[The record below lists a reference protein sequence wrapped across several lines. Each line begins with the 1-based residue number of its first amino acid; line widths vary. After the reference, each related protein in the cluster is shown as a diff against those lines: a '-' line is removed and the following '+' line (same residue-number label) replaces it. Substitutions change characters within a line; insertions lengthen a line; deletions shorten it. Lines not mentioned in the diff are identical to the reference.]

1 MALPIPNID
10 DRKFDDLMAE
20 AISLIPRYNREW
32 TNFNPSDPGIAL
44 LEIFAWVSESFIYRA
59 DKIPA
64 ATYWQFLELIGIGR
78 KEETAFQ
85 ADLAAGDLLVAGG
98 EIAVVAAVATEAEL
112 TLHRALEMDIER
124 PARYAGLHPVAC
136 PEPVNLAGLII
147 SNVEAAF
154 AATLQPGHLLIVDG
168 KELAVVEEI
177 SSGPAGT
184 IGLYFPVLADVS
196 PTVSIAAVP
205 AARGTGRVR
214 VRGRHIIGEG
224 TRFSDLA
231 PGDLIVAGGRVRVV
245 ADIKNDLALTV
256 HLHFD
261 EDQHDAVDFH
271 TVRPMT
277 LSGTVMSASTRVLG
291 NMEDEDLEAAM
302 LRAVRYVTG
311 RYRAVTSEDYEALA
325 GEILSGLLGTEAA
338 CRTVCLN
345 NRNFEWGGIG
355 AERPGHVTIML
366 IVKTTGGGY
375 LQKGSAATG
384 GPEPGRILEA
394 VETGLARRRILT
406 TKIHAVFPR
415 FRSVKVAASL
425 QLVKGA
431 VEKVV
436 RAEAEKRL
444 QEFFDPIGGGPDGLG
459 WPLGRNFYRSEV
471 YQVFEGVSGVDHVL
485 EATIMG
491 DAEVRLVRLQED
503 ELLDLQCTIILKGA

>member
-44 LEIFAWVSESFIYRA
+44 LEVFAWVSESFIYRA

-64 ATYWQFLELIGIGR
+64 ATYWQFLELIGVGR

-85 ADLAAGDLLVAGG
+85 TDLAAGDLLVAGG

-112 TLHRALEMDIER
+112 TLQRALEMDIER
-124 PARYAGLHPVAC
+124 PARHAGLHPVAC
-136 PEPVNLAGLII
+136 PEPVDLAGLII
-147 SNVEAAF
+147 SHVEAAF
-154 AATLQPGHLLIVDG
+154 AATLQPGHLLVVDG
-168 KELAVVEEI
+168 KELAVVKG
-177 SSGPAGT
+177 SSGQAGT
-184 IGLYFPVLADVS
+184 IGLCFPVLAEVS
-196 PTVSIAAVP
+196 APLSIAGLPTVK
-205 AARGTGRVR
+205 GEGRVR
-214 VRGRHIIGEG
+214 VRGRHVFGEG
-224 TRFSDLA
+224 TRFSALA
-231 PGDLIVAGGRVRVV
+231 PGDIIVAGGRVRVV
-245 ADIKNDLALTV
+245 ADIKSDLALTV

-277 LSGTVMSASTRVLG
+277 LPGTVMSASTRVLG

-311 RYRAVTSEDYEALA
+311 RYRAVTSADYEALA

-355 AERPGHVTIML
+355 VVRPGHVTVML
-366 IVKTTGGGY
+366 IVRTTGGY
-375 LQKGSAATG
+375 MQKGSLGAG
-384 GPEPGRILEA
+384 RPEPVRILEA

-415 FRSVKVAASL
+415 FRTVKVAASL

-471 YQVFEGVSGVDHVL
+471 YQVFEGLSGVDHVL

-491 DAEVRLVRLQED
+491 DAEIRLVRLQED
-503 ELLDLQCTIILKGA
+503 ELLDLRCTIILKGA